1 LPVIW
6 KGDSVCSEIF
16 EKTMDGIEEWARVD
30 CETTARENCPVD
42 HGNMRDSH
50 TTQRTGKT
58 VTVGVGGPSAPYAP
72 IQHEDLTLNHKVGQ
86 AKWLK
91 MAKDWTLPRLPEKI
105 KDQF

>member
-1 LPVIW
+1 MV
-6 KGDSVCSEIF
+6 V
-16 EKTMDGIEEWARVD
+16 
-30 CETTARENCPVD
+30 
-42 HGNMRDSH
+42 
-50 TTQRTGKT
+50 
-58 VTVGVGGPSAPYAP
+58 VGVGGPSAPYAP